1 MFLVLFQAPVK
12 LNKLGVTVSPKRINK
27 ALDLLGEDF
36 DLPIKTWKG
45 DITDHLEK
53 CSKLVR
59 EGCLLETRKEELFRL
74 AAAGANVEEQITA
87 VNVSQSNINVEKQ
100 KLFENRP
107 SSFNLVLDNVDLRV
121 LASNMTSDDQNKD
134 FHWCNHNAYMDRVNP
149 THLPDD

>member
-1 MFLVLFQAPVK
+1 MEQHVKKVFLVLFQALVK

-36 DLPIKTWKG
+36 DLRIKTWKG
-45 DITDHLEK
+45 DITAHLEK
-53 CSKLVR
+53 CSNLVQ

-100 KLFENRP
+100 KLF
-107 SSFNLVLDNVDLRV
+107 
-121 LASNMTSDDQNKD
+121 
-134 FHWCNHNAYMDRVNP
+134 
-149 THLPDD
+149 